1 MVITHSLS
9 FFKKTLSL
17 LNQISCLHYS
27 DEILSAMIM
36 LSRDNLVGYAF
47 VREGR
52 GLLKQVVT
60 SHDSEKQSA
69 I

>member
-1 MVITHSLS
+1 
-9 FFKKTLSL
+9 
-17 LNQISCLHYS
+17 
-27 DEILSAMIM
+27 MIM

-69 I
+69 IWRVLVHGAQNVDFWKQLETVSV